1 MQKTGFK
8 LQQVLNYRKEVEK
21 VKTVEFSDAKR
32 EFESAAER
40 LQREEEHAAR
50 LAEELASRQVEG
62 IDARDLQ
69 MYNNF
74 FTKKNQDISSQREH
88 VDSLDRRMTDKREKL
103 LHAAKE
109 KKVLESYKDRKV
121 MADKKE
127 MSAKERDFLDEIAIQ
142 KKGRD

>member
-32 EFESAAER
+32 EF
-40 LQREEEHAAR
+40 AAR
-50 LAEELASRQVEG
+50 LAEELASRQAEG

-69 MYNNF
+69 MYANF

-88 VDSLDRRMTDKREKL
+88 VDSLDRRVTDKREKL

-127 MSAKERDFLDEIAIQ
+127 ISAKERDFLDEIAIQ